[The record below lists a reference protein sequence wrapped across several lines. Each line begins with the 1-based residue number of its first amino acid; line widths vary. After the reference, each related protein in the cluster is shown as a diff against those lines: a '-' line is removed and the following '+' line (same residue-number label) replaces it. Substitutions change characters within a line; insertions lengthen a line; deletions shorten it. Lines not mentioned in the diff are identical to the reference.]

1 MKQSNLLLVFILLFQ
16 ITKQEEYELSSNPI
30 DNYIEYNSTV
40 NNDNIKYGNVVE
52 FYHMPW
58 CKFCKKSLPL
68 FKETSMYE
76 IASDFLFISINCKEN
91 RNKCKNIRKYP
102 TLKVIYQNK
111 TIPYE
116 VGGDPKNILNF
127 IQKLK
132 HFPIITQKEKNE
144 NYITI
149 QVNANDNIV
158 KNCFNA
164 NPYLNLFGPYELH
177 EIINK
182 TGKIFV
188 KLNNE
193 SSLEM
198 NLYKNTSC
206 SQIEEFINKI
216 KYYPLKKLDGN
227 YMNIVSY
234 HNKTNILFFIT
245 IKQFIQYKTYLN
257 NLYSKYLNNS
267 NIVFSYV
274 LIDNQSGND
283 DTVTKMIN
291 YFKPEPKIFP
301 NFLIFDH
308 KNEKFSFIS
317 ENNGNIEKYINNEIK
332 IKYYTG
338 DIIQDFFIRIGIT
351 NKITTQVFKKIL
363 LFLIIFLLFLLVI
376 LHFIFRDTNDTNE
389 NPLEK
394 EKKE

>member
-1 MKQSNLLLVFILLFQ
+1 M
-16 ITKQEEYELSSNPI
+16 
-30 DNYIEYNSTV
+30 
-40 NNDNIKYGNVVE
+40 
-52 FYHMPW
+52 
-58 CKFCKKSLPL
+58 
-68 FKETSMYE
+68 
-76 IASDFLFISINCKEN
+76 
-91 RNKCKNIRKYP
+91 
-102 TLKVIYQNK
+102 
-111 TIPYE
+111 
-116 VGGDPKNILNF
+116 
-127 IQKLK
+127 
-132 HFPIITQKEKNE
+132 
-144 NYITI
+144 
-149 QVNANDNIV
+149 
-158 KNCFNA
+158 
-164 NPYLNLFGPYELH
+164 
-177 EIINK
+177 
-182 TGKIFV
+182 
-188 KLNNE
+188 
-193 SSLEM
+193 
-198 NLYKNTSC
+198 
-206 SQIEEFINKI
+206 
-216 KYYPLKKLDGN
+216 
-227 YMNIVSY
+227 
-234 HNKTNILFFIT
+234 
-245 IKQFIQYKTYLN
+245 N

-376 LHFIFRDTNDTNE
+376 LHFIFRDTDDTNE

>member
-1 MKQSNLLLVFILLFQ
+1 MKQSIWLLVFVLVFQ
-16 ITKQEEYELSSNPI
+16 ISKQEEYELSSNPN
-30 DNYIEYNSTV
+30 DNYKEYNSTI
-40 NNDNIKYGNVVE
+40 NNDTVKFDNVIE

-58 CKFCKKSLPL
+58 CKYCKKTLPL
-68 FKETSMYE
+68 FKETSMYA

-102 TLKVIYQNK
+102 TLKVIYHNK
-111 TIPYE
+111 AIPYE

-127 IQKLK
+127 LQKLK
-132 HFPIITQKEKNE
+132 EPPFKTEKEKNE
-144 NYITI
+144 NHITI
-149 QVNANDNIV
+149 QVNTNENNI
-158 KNCFNA
+158 KNCFYS
-164 NPYLNLFGPYELH
+164 NPYLNLFGPYELD
-177 EIINK
+177 EIKNK

-188 KLNNE
+188 KFNNE

-198 NLYKNTSC
+198 NIVRNTSC
-206 SQIEEFINKI
+206 TEIKEFINKI
-216 KYYPLKKLDGN
+216 KYYPLKKMDGN

-257 NLYSKYLNNS
+257 NLYSKYLNNN

-274 LIDNQSGND
+274 LTDNQSGND
-283 DTVTKMIN
+283 DTVTKLIK
-291 YFKPEPKIFP
+291 YFKPDQNIFP

-317 ENNGNIEKYINNEIK
+317 ENNCNIEKYINNEIK

-338 DIIQDFFIRIGIT
+338 DVIQDFFIRVGIT
-351 NKITTQVFKKIL
+351 NKITTEIFKKML
-363 LFLIIFLLFLLVI
+363 LFLIIFLLVLLVV
-376 LHFIFRDTNDTNE
+376 LNFIFRDTEDNE

-394 EKKE
+394 KKKE